1 MPWHVSFVSC
11 RRTVEEFDMNKI
23 ALLAITITGIISSA
37 AFAEESTLSFE
48 NAKAILEVSTAD
60 HEAALARNGKELS
73 RGTTIYKHEGKLYS
87 SNCLGSYIGGWEQGY
102 PGTENDC

>member
-1 MPWHVSFVSC
+1 MK
-11 RRTVEEFDMNKI
+11 KI
-23 ALLAITITGIISSA
+23 TLLAIAVTGIISSA

-48 NAKAILEVSTAD
+48 NGEAILVTPNGPVQKSNIKVSTAD

-73 RGTTIYKHEGKLYS
+73 RGTTIYKHERKLYS